1 VLAFIHEVQK
11 MNGMPNSPVVPI
23 EDVPPEDVTPY
34 RRVVM
39 VVDDEMIIA
48 DTLAQILSQHGYAAL
63 AAYDGEDALETA
75 LMTPPEMLITDVILP
90 GMNGV
95 ELAVTIQ
102 RIYPDCKIVL
112 FSGQAVTSDLLEAAH
127 RAGHHF
133 TLLNKPLPPQQLVA
147 LVGEQ
152 LNPHAAQQG
161 TVSAKSAA
169 QSA

>member
-1 VLAFIHEVQK
+1 MK
-11 MNGMPNSPVVPI
+11 GMPNSPVVPI
-23 EDVPPEDVTPY
+23 EDVPPEDITPY

-63 AAYDGEDALETA
+63 TAYDADDALETA

-95 ELAVTIQ
+95 ELAITIQ
-102 RIYPDCKIVL
+102 RIYPDCKILL
-112 FSGQAVTSDLLEAAH
+112 FSGQAVTSDLLAAAH

-147 LVGEQ
+147 MVHEQ
-152 LNPHAAQQG
+152 LNVHVPQQSV
-161 TVSAKSAA
+161 VSTKSAA
-169 QSA
+169 QRA